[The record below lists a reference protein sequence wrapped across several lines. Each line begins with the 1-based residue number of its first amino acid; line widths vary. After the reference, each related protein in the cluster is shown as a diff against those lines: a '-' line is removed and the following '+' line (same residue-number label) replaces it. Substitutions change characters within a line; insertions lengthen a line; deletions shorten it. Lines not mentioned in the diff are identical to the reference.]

1 MLLKMRGRED
11 EKKNKKKERKGL
23 QRSNEICNVN
33 PSEGKRKESKQNQV
47 TEKRK

>member
-23 QRSNEICNVN
+23 PRSNVTCNVI
-33 PSEGKRKESKQNQV
+33 PSERKRKESKQNQV
-47 TEKRK
+47 TKKRE